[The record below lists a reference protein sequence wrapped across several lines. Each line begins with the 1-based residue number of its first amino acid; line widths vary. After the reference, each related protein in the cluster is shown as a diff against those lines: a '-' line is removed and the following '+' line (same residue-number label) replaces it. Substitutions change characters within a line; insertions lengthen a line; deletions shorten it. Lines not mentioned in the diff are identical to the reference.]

1 MSGKIITLFCYI
13 YRRND
18 EPSHKRV
25 FSVEID
31 NTKSVDKLK
40 KVIKA
45 ETKDIFDH
53 LPAFDLRLWNVEIPS
68 KNNAVFKERLA
79 AYIKNDHKLD
89 EDMTPS
95 DELCDV
101 FPDRLTK
108 NSVHIIIREPSN
120 ADEEAEEKEEEMK
133 DMFKHIIITVN
144 KRGVFQAEDE
154 SLNKIA
160 MWTGALPDFVKR
172 VDDRL
177 KVTRNLP
184 VRVRSTLLS

>member
-53 LPAFDLRLWNVEIPS
+53 LAAFDLRLWNVELPLQ
-68 KNNAVFKERLA
+68 NNAVFKERLA

-89 EDMTPS
+89 GDMTPS
-95 DELCDV
+95 NVLCGI
-101 FPDRLTK
+101 FPDRFPNDTL
-108 NSVHIIIREPSN
+108 NIIISQSESFVFL
-120 ADEEAEEKEEEMK
+120 D
-133 DMFKHIIITVN
+133 HI
-144 KRGVFQAEDE
+144 
-154 SLNKIA
+154 L
-160 MWTGALPDFVKR
+160 M
-172 VDDRL
+172 L
-177 KVTRNLP
+177 K
-184 VRVRSTLLS
+184 